1 MVCLLGTMNSREMGW
16 QRPDLHSSTPS
27 SPPATLCHWGV
38 DHRVHKRWQV
48 NADPPAHDLSFQ
60 KESFKSGLIQDSTG
74 CDRQLCCWV
83 LSLPMLQDKALLCSL
98 LQEERKWVLTPSCT
112 VDALQ
117 YMDNAESLSRGLTH
131 RPQEC
136 SAPNPEHWPP
146 HGSSLF
152 PGPSHCSWE
161 SSPGSCPIRHHEQP
175 SEHGLLLLLL
185 QPVEQPPVG
194 GHTPRLNTAPA
205 RPPPPTVP

>member
-1 MVCLLGTMNSREMGW
+1 M
-16 QRPDLHSSTPS
+16 
-27 SPPATLCHWGV
+27 
-38 DHRVHKRWQV
+38 
-48 NADPPAHDLSFQ
+48 NADPPAHDLCFQ
-60 KESFKSGLIQDSTG
+60 KESFKSGLIQYSSG

-83 LSLPMLQDKALLCSL
+83 LSLPMLQDKALLCPL

-146 HGSSLF
+146 PWKL
-152 PGPSHCSWE
+152 PVPWAI
-161 SSPGSCPIRHHEQP
+161 P
-175 SEHGLLLLLL
+175 L
-185 QPVEQPPVG
+185 QPGILSRLMPHQA
-194 GHTPRLNTAPA
+194 PRAA
-205 RPPPPTVP
+205 K